1 MTTVNL
7 RDNSSQVRGI
17 EVCVLGV
24 IGSGKTRFSKAL
36 ANIIREDGHPCR
48 ELLEPASKT
57 NPYLSLYYQD
67 PKKYGF
73 PMQIFLLNKRFEQQM
88 LAQSL
93 CLAGESCVMDSSI
106 FSDSTF
112 VSLLEKDNT
121 LSKLDVDTYFELF
134 QNMSRSC
141 MYPTAVVFLDCTI
154 EKNIERINKR
164 ITEKAG
170 RACESVIDKD
180 YLYKLKLE
188 LEQLITGF
196 QRYTHVIKL
205 DWNHDMTQTEIEDK
219 AREVYNDILAMRR
232 IEPIRCFIG
241 LD

>member
-7 RDNSSQVRGI
+7 RNNSSSERGI

-36 ANIIREDGHPCR
+36 ANVIREEGKPCR

-57 NPYLSLYYQD
+57 NPYLALYYSD
-67 PKKYGF
+67 PQKYGF

-112 VSLLEKDNT
+112 VSLLEKDKT
-121 LSKLDVDTYFELF
+121 LSNLDADTYFELF

-154 EKNIERINKR
+154 DKNAERIAQR
-164 ITEKAG
+164 MTEKAG
-170 RACESVIDKD
+170 RACESAIDKD

-196 QRYTHVIKL
+196 QRYTHVIRL
-205 DWNHDMTQTEIEDK
+205 DWNSDMSQLEIEEK
-219 AREVYNDILAMRR
+219 AREVYKNIMSMKK